1 MRFKLT
7 LSTHTGMNIIPVNYS
22 YPLSAAIYGILK
34 RADSEYA
41 SFLHEKGYGKGFKLF
56 SFSQINGPFKIQGDR
71 LRLLGEQ
78 LTLNIAFHLPE
89 AAASFIKGLFQAQ
102 HIDVADIK
110 SKTRFTVQSIESL
123 PDPLRNHK
131 EAEIAH
137 LPVEPF
143 SPIVVGTRNQKGNY
157 DFLPPE
163 DKRFP
168 ESLVYN
174 WREKI
179 RSCYD
184 DKTADPALLLIDIQP
199 KKHPPKSRLVTIKA
213 GTEAETK
220 IRGWMNFEM
229 SLTAEKR
236 FISLLLNAGSGLYNA
251 QGMGYLT
258 IV

>member
-7 LSTHTGMNIIPVNYS
+7 LSTSTGLNIIPVNYS

-34 RADSEYA
+34 RADSKYA
-41 SFLHEKGYGKGFKLF
+41 AFLHEKGYGKGFKLF
-56 SFSQINGPFKIQGDR
+56 SFSQVNGPFKIDGDR
-71 LRLLGEQ
+71 LRLLGKQ
-78 LTLNIAFHLPE
+78 LSFNIAFHFPE
-89 AAASFIKGLFQAQ
+89 AATNFIKGLFQAQ
-102 HIDVADIK
+102 HIDIADTT
-110 SKTRFTVQSIESL
+110 SKTRFIVQSIESL
-123 PDPLRNHK
+123 PDPLHDYT
-131 EAEIAH
+131 EAEIVH
-137 LPVEPF
+137 LHVEPL
-143 SPIVVGTRNQKGNY
+143 SPIVVGARNIKGNY
-157 DFLPPE
+157 DFLVPE
-163 DKRFP
+163 DRRFP

-199 KKHPPKSRLVTIKA
+199 KKHPPKSRLVTIKS

-258 IV
+258 VV